1 MAQRCDDGAGGGYE
15 GEMRAYSNDLRRRI
29 IERIEK
35 GEQSQREIAESFSVS
50 KSFIEKM
57 WQRYR
62 TTGSFEAKPHAGG
75 NTRLLKEYEEVIR
88 GEVKERPDITLAE
101 LAEKVSKASGQRR
114 VSLTTMSDELRR
126 LRLPRKKNDIRS
138 GA

>member
-1 MAQRCDDGAGGGYE
+1 
-15 GEMRAYSNDLRRRI
+15 MRAYSSDLRRRI

-35 GEQSQREIAESFSVS
+35 GGQSQREIAESFSVS

-75 NTRLLKEYEEVIR
+75 NPRLLREYEKVIR

-126 LRLPRKKNDIRS
+126 LRLPRKKNDIRG